1 VGSARHIVVG
11 VAVLVVIA
19 ALGGGLMLL
28 GPPSEERVRRL
39 DERRVQDLREIAQA
53 TDLYWTRQRRLPVS
67 LVELSSDTGGYLASH
82 DTRAHIVT
90 RDPSTN
96 EPYDYRTL
104 DAEMYEVCGLF
115 QRVSSAGR
123 YGAGAGDFWSH
134 GAGKQCFQL
143 KVREIRQ

>member
-11 VAVLVVIA
+11 VAILVVIA
-19 ALGGGLMLL
+19 ALGGGLVLL

-53 TDLYWTRQRRLPVS
+53 TDLYWTRHRRLPVS
-67 LVELSSDTGGYLASH
+67 LVELSSDSGGYLVSH
-82 DTRAHIVT
+82 DSRANNSH
-90 RDPSTN
+90 DPSTN
-96 EPYDYRTL
+96 ELYDYRTL

-115 QRVSSAGR
+115 QGVSSAGR

-134 GAGKQCFQL
+134 GAGKQCFRL